1 MKTHAYQMKNEF
13 VEFLES
19 LGIGWKY
26 LINGLIGGVI
36 WSMYKKSK
44 FWESLRQVV
53 IGGVVS
59 AYSTPVI
66 LAKTGMDLA
75 FVGFTSFIV
84 GMMGMIIVDNIYKYV
99 LDKIKK
105 WKDAIIFIN
114 KQK

>member
-1 MKTHAYQMKNEF
+1 MKSQSYQMKNEF
-13 VEFLES
+13 LEFLES

-26 LINGLIGGVI
+26 LINGLIGGAI

-44 FWESLRQVV
+44 FLEALRQIV

-66 LAKTGMDLA
+66 LAKTGMDMS

-99 LDKIKK
+99 VSKIKK
-105 WKDAIIFIN
+105 WKDAIVFIN
-114 KQK
+114 KK